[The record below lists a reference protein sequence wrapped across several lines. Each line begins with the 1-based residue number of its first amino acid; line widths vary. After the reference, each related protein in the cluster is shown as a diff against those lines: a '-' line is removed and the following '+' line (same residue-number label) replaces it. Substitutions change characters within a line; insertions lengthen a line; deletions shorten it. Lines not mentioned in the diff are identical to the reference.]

1 MAIDNRNFFYSII
14 ELIFFQRI
22 SHDYSDQSTLE
33 DSKMM
38 AFFDSLI
45 QREIEG
51 IEMLLV

>member
-1 MAIDNRNFFYSII
+1 MSM
-14 ELIFFQRI
+14 Q
-22 SHDYSDQSTLE
+22 E

-51 IEMLLV
+51 WDSPSDETLSSDSDSDFCKEVT